1 MRAAPQSARA
11 VDQAPAARGK
21 QRDDALEREADRTA
35 DRVVRG
41 HFSDG
46 PPRISPSSGN
56 GASMADLPSA
66 VRHVLGQSGEPLGRA
81 ERGYF
86 EPRFGR
92 DLSGILIH
100 RDEAA
105 SRSAAALDAQAY
117 AYRNHIVFGAGAF
130 APGSSAGRQ
139 LLAHELSHTLQQ
151 QNAVPAIQRKPRRE
165 GEEDKDKPGIV
176 SVSAEQGAKTA
187 DVVLS
192 DGTSASV
199 ELVLNKLAPGD
210 YVTSPVGRV
219 RNATIQGIPDK
230 FLYRYPVDPYTEELL
245 NGLQPKIEIH
255 IRPSPTA
262 EIKQLPAEFRNFVT
276 SDRARAGT
284 ADEYRDA
291 AYAGQILKDAGVTA
305 DELTLVQESRRHDRE
320 MGVASTEF
328 TGTQSDWALDYVQK
342 RQNKKLDESSNWDA
356 LVELAKIMSEAPVH
370 LLHRGGVGSI
380 LKDGSDKLAL
390 VNYINLLKFNKI
402 SPTSKQ
408 DLHSTGARLLSEFRA
423 LIGHFENALVA
434 DLTNLAVAALDSA
447 EASLL
452 RMDRQYVGM
461 WQDKKWSPHYFWNEI
476 QRINRNEKVAAA
488 VRERAT
494 VKQKVDREQQAD
506 DIRRAIHPFGVVAEH
521 ISGEPTYS
529 QRTDQRE
536 KQMEQQEQLLNQ
548 AVAEQSNLKV
558 TQGFSAQDIISAE
571 NASDAQNRLS
581 NFLFDGR
588 KQITRARSRIK
599 ERKVIYAADKIIDME
614 KERLKGALGA
624 KSSEISRVID
634 DLASYRKS
642 QTSLWDDILKVVEF
656 VSMFVPGP
664 IGWGLR
670 IGVAAINLDKKFT
683 DIGTRRDLYGG
694 NLSAKSVGSG
704 EVGSALFE
712 AGFQV
717 ATDIPAVAK
726 AGRLTLNLERGA
738 VRSADDTA
746 GIASRTASN
755 AEHGAP
761 QGLAGDVAGGSKVPE
776 PPTGFGTHAPA
787 AKPDLG
793 VPTFSNLPGRVPRGG
808 ERVRIIEKDG
818 KYFELDHETG
828 ALTPAKGDY
837 SFARLPDGSLWGSRY
852 GHAEASMGGPV
863 RYAGQIKFEDGV
875 LMKWSP
881 ESGTYK
887 PIGGKYADPADF
899 PIPPDPIPAHSGKGG
914 QLPVFQ
920 AQTKPRTPAVTPDPV
935 EPHWT
940 DRLPEAKQRTDAR
953 KTAHNENI
961 LAMGKTTG
969 GLPPDV
975 ETALGK
981 LGMSGDEVG
990 KFARG
995 EKAAGVIKRGDIE
1008 FNHYLINEGDT
1019 LVAGVQS
1026 SYAYG
1031 DRASMIKAYLTF
1043 RQSSLGIAKSLG
1055 AKTLRLEA
1063 DVVRSAEVAED
1074 LMRRG
1079 YKLIDEYSLTYAL
1092 EIPVR

>member
-1 MRAAPQSARA
+1 MRAAPQSVKA
-11 VDQAPAARGK
+11 VDPAPSARSK
-21 QRDDALEREADRTA
+21 RENAALEREADMAA
-35 DRVVRG
+35 DTVVRG
-41 HFSDG
+41 RFPDKIPH
-46 PPRISPSSGN
+46 ISPSSGH
-56 GASMADLPSA
+56 GISRLPPA
-66 VRHVLGQSGEPLGRA
+66 ARHVLAQSGEPLGGA
-81 ERGYF
+81 ERAYF

-100 RDEAA
+100 RDAGAA
-105 SRSAAALDAQAY
+105 RSAAALDARAY
-117 AYRNHIVFGAGAF
+117 THKNRIVFGAGEF
-130 APGSSAGRQ
+130 APGSSSGRQ
-139 LLAHELSHTLQQ
+139 LMAHELSHTLQQ
-151 QNAVPAIQRKPRRE
+151 QSGMLSIQRKPRRDAA
-165 GEEDKDKPGIV
+165 EEDKDKPAVV
-176 SVSAEQGAKTA
+176 SVTAEQGAMTA

-199 ELVLNKLAPGD
+199 ELLVNKLAPGD
-210 YVTSPVGRV
+210 YTTSPLGRV
-219 RNATIQGIPDK
+219 RNPTAQGIQGK
-230 FLYRYPVDPYTEELL
+230 FIYRFPLDPYTQEPL
-245 NGLQPKIEIH
+245 NGLAPKIMIH

-262 EIKQLPAEFRNFVT
+262 EIRQLPAEFRNFVT

-305 DELTLVQESRRHDRE
+305 DELILVQESRRHDRE
-320 MGVASTEF
+320 MGVASNEF
-328 TGTQSDWALDYVQK
+328 AGTQSDWAFDYVQK
-342 RQNKKLDESSNWDA
+342 RQNKKLDEASNWDA
-356 LVELAKIMSEAPVH
+356 LVALSKIMADAPVH
-370 LLHRGGVGSI
+370 LLHRGGVSSI
-380 LKDGSDKLAL
+380 LENGSDALAR
-390 VNYINLLKFNKI
+390 VNYWNLYKFYKI
-402 SPTSKQ
+402 PYAGKE
-408 DLHSTGARLLSEFRA
+408 DLNRNGARLLSEFRA

-461 WQDKKWSPHYFWNEI
+461 WQEKKWSPNYFWNEV

-488 VRERAT
+488 ARERAA
-494 VKQKVDREQQAD
+494 VKQKLEREQSKD
-506 DIRRAIHPFGVVAEH
+506 DLKRAINPFGVIGDV
-521 ISGEPTYS
+521 ISGEPTHS

-536 KQMEQQEQLLNQ
+536 KQMEQQEQAFNQ
-548 AVAEQSNLKV
+548 TVAEQSNLKV
-558 TQGFSAQDIISAE
+558 TQGFSAQDILSAE
-571 NASDAQNRLS
+571 NASDAQGRLT

-588 KQITRARSRIK
+588 KQITRARSHIK
-599 ERKVIYAADKIIDME
+599 KRKVIYAADKIIDME
-614 KERLKGALGA
+614 KERLKGAVGA
-624 KSSEISRVID
+624 KSSEVSRVID

-642 QTSLWDDILKVVEF
+642 QTSIWDDILKVVEF

-670 IGVAAINLDKKFT
+670 VGVAAINFDKKMA

-704 EVGSALFE
+704 EVGDALFE
-712 AGFQV
+712 AAIQV
-717 ATDIPAVAK
+717 VPDVRAVAK
-726 AGRLTLNLERGA
+726 AERLTLNLERGA
-738 VRSADDTA
+738 ARSADDVA
-746 GIASRTASN
+746 GAASRTAST

-761 QGLAGDVAGGSKVPE
+761 KGLAGDVAGGSKVPE
-776 PPTGFGTHAPA
+776 PPTGSGAHAPA

-793 VPTFSNLPGRVPRGG
+793 VPTYGNLPGRVPRGG

-818 KYFELDHETG
+818 KYFELDYETG
-828 ALTPAKGDY
+828 ALKPASGDY
-837 SFARLPDGSLWGSRY
+837 SFARMPDGSLWGSRY

-875 LMKWSP
+875 LKKWSP

-887 PIGGKYADPADF
+887 PVGDFAEQAGF
-899 PIPPDPIPAHSGKGG
+899 PIPHDPIPPHSGKGG

-920 AQTKPRTPAVTPDPV
+920 EQTKSRPPAVTREPV

-940 DRLPEAKQRTDAR
+940 DRLPDAKRRTEASKA
-953 KTAHNENI
+953 AHGENI

-981 LGMSGDEVG
+981 LGMSGDEIG

-1019 LVAGVQS
+1019 LVVGVQS

-1043 RQSSLGIAKSLG
+1043 RQTSLAIAKSLG

-1063 DVVRSAEVAED
+1063 DVVRSAELAEE
-1074 LMRRG
+1074 LIRRG
-1079 YKLIDEYSLTYAL
+1079 YRLVDEYSAQYAL